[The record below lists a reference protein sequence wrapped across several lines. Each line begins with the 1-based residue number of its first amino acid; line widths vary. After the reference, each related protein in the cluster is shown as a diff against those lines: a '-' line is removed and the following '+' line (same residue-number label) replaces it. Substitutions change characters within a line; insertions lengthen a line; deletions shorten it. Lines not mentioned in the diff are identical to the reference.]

1 MTDVSFPPP
10 QTLVPTKGPKLCWD
24 GGVLGAWS
32 RSTGMWVR
40 TMVTVGVDMALL
52 MLAVLPTGG
61 AVLRQ
66 SHREGNADCRCIR
79 NGGGEA

>member
-1 MTDVSFPPP
+1 M
-10 QTLVPTKGPKLCWD
+10 
-24 GGVLGAWS
+24 LGAWS

-40 TMVTVGVDMALL
+40 MMVMVGVDMALL

-66 SHREGNADCRCIR
+66 SHHEGNADGRCVR
-79 NGGGEA
+79 NGGIEA